1 MASRGVKVSREDYGM
16 SVAVYG
22 LKDTMKA
29 LRSMSPDIAKQFT
42 REIRDAIM
50 PVQTLSRSK
59 VPQRAMRNWDDRGT
73 GVWSQ
78 RLGWNATK
86 VRRGIT
92 IKQGGR
98 GRGGTGVSVAWKIMN
113 KDAAGAIF
121 EIAGR
126 KSSGSTRAGVSFRS
140 NLTYQGGRPSRLI
153 WQAWDELGGDQHI
166 TPKVVEIADRASAT
180 AQALMNAAND
190 KG

>member
-1 MASRGVKVSREDYGM
+1 MD
-16 SVAVYG
+16 VAVYG

-42 REIRDAIM
+42 REIRDAIT
-50 PVQTLSRSK
+50 PVQTLARSK

-73 GVWSQ
+73 GEWSQ
-78 RLGWNATK
+78 RLGWNAAK
-86 VRRGIT
+86 VRRGIS
-92 IKQGGR
+92 IRQGGR
-98 GRGGTGVSVAWKIMN
+98 GRKGSGVSVAWKITN

-126 KSSGSTRAGVSFRS
+126 KSSGSTRAGISFRS
-140 NLTYQGGRPSRLI
+140 NLTYEGGRASRLI
-153 WQAWDELGGDQHI
+153 WQAWDDLGGDKHI